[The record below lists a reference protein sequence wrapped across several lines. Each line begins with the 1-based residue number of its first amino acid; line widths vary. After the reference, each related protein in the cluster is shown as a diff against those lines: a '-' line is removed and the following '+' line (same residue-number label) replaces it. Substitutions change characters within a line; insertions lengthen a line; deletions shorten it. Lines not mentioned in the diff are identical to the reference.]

1 MHPGGFTTQA
11 PGHTRDMVRWFE
23 AQRSGPRS
31 VRVRFQ
37 PAPGY
42 EGRWFGVY
50 VNGALR
56 PPAVY
61 AAPGAVAEAARA
73 VESGTTKAFVYL
85 EDFGGWPGPRG
96 RFDPHGMARAAEARL
111 ADRLAFAW
119 RAPRAHSESDGGV
132 TAASGDS
139 QLSNVS
145 VDGAIRF
152 ANVAPVQG
160 QPTRGRLGYA
170 IATTGGVHTVTWYR
184 GSTPV
189 AEGSRSGDGA
199 VVCAPVNGS
208 GLSVSATL
216 AYSGDVEAG
225 AAFVE
230 LRWPEA
236 YQVHYSASA
245 LTFPRVP
252 EIVALDTGRESFA
265 VTTPAL
271 ASGTYQAAVVPV
283 RDGIEQASGI
293 LAVTGLSILAAP
305 EAPVLGMPTGNA
317 AATTINWTPAEAGAS
332 YAVYASKI
340 DEPVNFGGFAAPAP
354 IATAVDATS
363 AVLAAVTGY
372 PGRVRVAVRATKGG
386 VEETNGGELVLEYDA
401 AGELVPA
408 RPNRATATGL
418 SADGLTLSV
427 TACIAAAE
435 ADAEAAYADLYVQPA
450 GTPIDLDTPQDSA
463 ALSAPVNG
471 VQRTVLSFTASAPGW
486 HRFAV
491 LTRAANSSRSAFYA
505 LRDVYLAADAPG
517 GPESLSVDVLRGTKE

>member
-11 PGHTRDMVRWFE
+11 PGHTRDLVRWFE
-23 AQRSGPRS
+23 ARRSGPRS

-42 EGRWFGVY
+42 AGRWWGVY
-50 VNGALR
+50 VNGVLR

-73 VESGTTKAFVYL
+73 VESSTARAFVYI

-96 RFDPHGMARAAEARL
+96 PFDPHGMARAEEATL

-119 RAPRAHSESDGGV
+119 RAPRAFSESGGGV
-132 TAASGDS
+132 TAASGDG
-139 QLSNVS
+139 QLSNLAVG
-145 VDGAIRF
+145 GAIRF

-160 QPTRGRLGYA
+160 QPARGRLGYG
-170 IATTGGVHTVTWYR
+170 IATAGGVHTLTWYR

-189 AEGSRSGDGA
+189 AEGRRSGDGA
-199 VVCAPVNGS
+199 IVCTALNGS
-208 GLSVSATL
+208 GLNVNATL
-216 AYSGDVEAG
+216 SYSGDVEAG

-245 LTFPRVP
+245 LGFPRAP
-252 EIVALDTGRESFA
+252 EIVALDTGREAFA
-265 VTTPAL
+265 LRTPAL
-271 ASGTYQAAVVPV
+271 AAGTYQAAVVPV
-283 RDGIEQASGI
+283 RDGVEQNSGI
-293 LAVTGLSILAAP
+293 VPVTGLSILAAP
-305 EAPVLGMPTGNA
+305 EAPVLGVPAGNA
-317 AATTINWTPAEAGAS
+317 AATTIHWTPGEAGAA
-332 YAVYASKI
+332 YTVYASKI

-363 AVLAAVTGY
+363 AVLEAVSGY

-386 VEETNGGELVLEYDA
+386 VEERNGAELVLEYDA
-401 AGELVPA
+401 SGELVPA

-418 SADGLTLSV
+418 ATDGLTLSV

-435 ADAEAAYADLYVQPA
+435 ADAEAAFADLYVQPA

-471 VQRTVLSFTASAPGW
+471 VQRAALSFAASAPG
-486 HRFAV
+486 
-491 LTRAANSSRSAFYA
+491 
-505 LRDVYLAADAPG
+505 
-517 GPESLSVDVLRGTKE
+517 